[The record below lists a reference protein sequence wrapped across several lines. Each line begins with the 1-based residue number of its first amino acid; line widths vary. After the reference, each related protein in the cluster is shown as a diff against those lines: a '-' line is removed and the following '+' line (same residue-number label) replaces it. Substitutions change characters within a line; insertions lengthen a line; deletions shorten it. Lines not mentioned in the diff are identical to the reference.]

1 MQELSARAGRA
12 ASRAVVAL
20 AGIILC
26 ASAHAQADATK
37 PDASQ
42 PEATKPAPVPGYA
55 AVRSLGGIDEYQL
68 DGNGLTVLIV
78 QDHSA
83 PVVTFQVT
91 YRVGSRN
98 EVTGTTGA
106 THILEHLMFKG
117 TDSYND
123 PKGNSIKQYL
133 ERVGGQFNASTAVD
147 RTNYFATIGRDDLE
161 GYVAIEADRMRHLW
175 LHEADRQAEMTV
187 VRNEYE
193 RGKNDPNNALLEEV
207 TAAAYVALPYH
218 HPTIGWK
225 SDIEHVPIE
234 KLHEF
239 YDTFYWPNNATVTV
253 VGDVQP
259 AAALALVKKDY
270 GAYPH
275 SPQPIPAIYTEE
287 PPQTGAR
294 RVIVTRPGELGTVVI
309 AHKVPNGRDADIP
322 ALEMLDAI
330 LSSGKSAR
338 LYRALVDQGLAL
350 SADAGTD
357 LHRDLSLHTVY
368 ATLAPG
374 ATHPQVEQAL
384 NREIAKI
391 KSDGV
396 TLDEIARVK
405 QQFLA
410 ADAYKR
416 DGTAGVAGELNEW
429 IAVGDWTLYV
439 TFPQKVE
446 QVTPA
451 DVQRVARQYLNE
463 EQSTTGWF
471 VPAPAGAE
479 KGS

>member
-1 MQELSARAGRA
+1 MFEKSDSAARILRWAAVTAAVAVAGA
-12 ASRAVVAL
+12 
-20 AGIILC
+20 
-26 ASAHAQADATK
+26 AQAA
-37 PDASQ
+37 
-42 PEATKPAPVPGYA
+42 PAKTLPAAKAAPPVQAVPVSGSA
-55 AVRSLGGIDEYQL
+55 GFSHVRSLGGIEEYRL
-68 DGNGLTVLIV
+68 DSNGLTVLLV
-78 QDHSA
+78 PDHSA

-106 THILEHLMFKG
+106 THILEHMMFKG
-117 TDSYND
+117 SEAFNDSR
-123 PKGNSIKQYL
+123 GNSIKQYL
-133 ERVGGQFNASTAVD
+133 ERVGGQFNANTAVD
-147 RTNYFATIGRDDLE
+147 RTTYFATVGRSDLE

-259 AAALALVKKDY
+259 AAALALVKKYY

-275 SPQPIPAIYTEE
+275 SPQPIPVIYTEE

-338 LYRALVDQGLAL
+338 LYRSLV
-350 SADAGTD
+350 
-357 LHRDLSLHTVY
+357 
-368 ATLAPG
+368 
-374 ATHPQVEQAL
+374 
-384 NREIAKI
+384 
-391 KSDGV
+391 
-396 TLDEIARVK
+396 
-405 QQFLA
+405 
-410 ADAYKR
+410 
-416 DGTAGVAGELNEW
+416 
-429 IAVGDWTLYV
+429 
-439 TFPQKVE
+439 
-446 QVTPA
+446 
-451 DVQRVARQYLNE
+451 
-463 EQSTTGWF
+463 
-471 VPAPAGAE
+471 
-479 KGS
+479 